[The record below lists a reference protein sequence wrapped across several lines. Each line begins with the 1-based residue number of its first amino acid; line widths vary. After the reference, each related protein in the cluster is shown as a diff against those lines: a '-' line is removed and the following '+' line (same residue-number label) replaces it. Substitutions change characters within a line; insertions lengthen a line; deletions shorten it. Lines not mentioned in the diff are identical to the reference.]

1 MESGQHKY
9 RHHAQDGPCH
19 YPRQPSRP
27 HHRQQLVKERD
38 TGGPIHTTPLEYF
51 GGCVLSP
58 IAHRPTQ
65 LWGCTHEI
73 LERPRI
79 QKIKK
84 QNEVRDAAGLKKF
97 QWSLQRPSQGPEKW
111 SPVMPGYRAT
121 FKNDSSIHQ
130 SDVLFCYFHSFLPR
144 NWQAFD
150 VWWVGLC
157 VLASTLF
164 HSLCLVFLIRLL
176 LLSTTTTTKMLQLTT
191 TNFLS

>member
-1 MESGQHKY
+1 MLLWHILPKVDTMHF
-9 RHHAQDGPCH
+9 RHGGSASFGWL
-19 YPRQPSRP
+19 RQGS
-27 HHRQQLVKERD
+27 
-38 TGGPIHTTPLEYF
+38 F
-51 GGCVLSP
+51 FFLSSF
-58 IAHRPTQ
+58 
-65 LWGCTHEI
+65 LFS
-73 LERPRI
+73 LFSLF

-97 QWSLQRPSQGPEKW
+97 PWSLQRPSQGPEKW

-130 SDVLFCYFHSFLPR
+130 SDVLFCYFHSFFTTDAIDWR
-144 NWQAFD
+144 FVKFGGNWQAFD
-150 VWWVGLC
+150 DWWVGLC